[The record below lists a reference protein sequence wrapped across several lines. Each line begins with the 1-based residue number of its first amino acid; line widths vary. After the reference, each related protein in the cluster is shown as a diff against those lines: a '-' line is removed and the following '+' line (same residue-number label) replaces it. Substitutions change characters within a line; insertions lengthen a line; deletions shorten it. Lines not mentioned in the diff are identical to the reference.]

1 MLAEVM
7 ATPVAT
13 HALLMGPYFICTDV
27 TGTFP
32 VAVGTFS
39 VSQSNSSVPGMDLS
53 LFSERC
59 LVHSEIMQ
67 LSI

>member
-1 MLAEVM
+1 MLAEVI

-13 HALLMGPYFICTDV
+13 HALLMGPYFKCTDV

-32 VAVGTFS
+32 VAVGTKDAS
-39 VSQSNSSVPGMDLS
+39 IS

-67 LSI
+67 LST